1 MSFANKGY
9 VDNKVR
15 AAKEE
20 LKSLITGGAQNL
32 GTWDASTNTP
42 TITQDSGPA
51 NVFYDVKVAGTWNGM
66 TFDIGD
72 KIVSNKDGHWDR
84 LATGAIKNS
93 RELKITN
100 RSKETMDGVSP
111 TQEDANMG
119 FVDSIKNIIIFTPNV
134 DNTIATEGAQKR
146 PYYQTVDTQNRE
158 KGFYFVNEHNQIE
171 SFGGGV
177 GKPDDISIEINSN
190 NKLGIKGFE
199 NAPAHKTMEKDENG
213 NIIWVDAINIETL
226 NRKVEEAR
234 QSAVQAGTYAAEAG
248 NSAIEAK
255 GYADSIKLMFF
266 RGTKE
271 QYNIAI
277 EQGLITDDTQCIIL
291 QDPAPNPLTG

>member
-1 MSFANKGY
+1 MSFATKGY
-9 VDNKVR
+9 VDGKVR
-15 AAKEE
+15 AAEEE

-66 TFDIGD
+66 TFDVGD
-72 KIVSNKDGHWDR
+72 KIVSNKDSHWDR

-93 RELKITN
+93 RELKLSN
-100 RSKETMDGVSP
+100 RSKETMDGISI
-111 TQEDANMG
+111 TQEEANIG
-119 FVDSIKNIIIFTPNV
+119 FANAIKNIIIFTENV
-134 DNTIATEGAQKR
+134 DNEVATKGAQKR
-146 PYYQTVDTQNRE
+146 PYYQIVDTPQRE
-158 KGFYFVNEHNQIE
+158 KGFYFVNDNNQIE

-190 NKLGIKGFE
+190 NKLSIKGFE
-199 NAPAHKTMEKDENG
+199 NTPAHKTMEKDENG

-226 NRKVEEAR
+226 NRKVQEA
-234 QSAVQAGTYAAEAG
+234 QQAANKAGTYAAQSG
-248 NSAIEAK
+248 SSAIEAK

-266 RGTKE
+266 KGTKE
-271 QYNIAI
+271 QYKIAI
-277 EQGLITDDTQCIIL
+277 EQGLITDDTICNIMADPYPV
-291 QDPAPNPLTG
+291 QDD